1 MKRNILSLFLLLMLW
16 VSATGTISAQQR
28 NKRVVPGKERMDSI
42 CTRLKDKRV
51 ALAVNHTSILGTG
64 FTHLLDTLLA
74 QKIDIRKVF
83 APEHGF
89 RGTADAGATVHDSR
103 DPKTGVL
110 IVSVYGKNKKPSAEQ
125 LADVDIIVFDIQ
137 DVGARFFTYISTM
150 HYLMEACA
158 EHGKELM
165 VLDRPNPNDYV
176 DGPVRQP
183 GFESFVGVHP
193 IPVLHGLTVGELAQ
207 MINGEGWLPSAATCK
222 LTVIKT
228 GNMATLTS
236 RPSDLLRISRTI
248 RPSASIL
255 RSVSLKGRA

>member
-16 VSATGTISAQQR
+16 FSATGTVFAQQR
-28 NKRVVPGKERMDSI
+28 NKRVVLGNERMDSI
-42 CTRLKDKRV
+42 SIRLKDKRV
-51 ALAVNHTSILGTG
+51 ALAVNHTSILETDR
-64 FTHLLDTLLA
+64 THLLDTLLA
-74 QKIDIRKVF
+74 RRIDIKKVF

-103 DPKTGVL
+103 DPKTGIP

-125 LADVDIIVFDIQ
+125 LADVDVVVFDIQ

-176 DGPVRQP
+176 DGPVRRP

-207 MINGEGWLPSAATCK
+207 MINGEGWLPAAATCK
-222 LTVIKT
+222 LTVIKMLNWQHGDAYQPT
-228 GNMATLTS
+228 V
-236 RPSDLLRISRTI
+236 RPSPNLPNDQ
-248 RPSASIL
+248 A
-255 RSVSLKGRA
+255 

>member
-1 MKRNILSLFLLLMLW
+1 MRQPWDFSPFSTTFTPRKRNILFAMKRNILSLFLLLMLW

-28 NKRVVPGKERMDSI
+28 NKRVVPGNERMDSI

-110 IVSVYGKNKKPSAEQ
+110 IVSVYGKNK
-125 LADVDIIVFDIQ
+125 I
-137 DVGARFFTYISTM
+137 
-150 HYLMEACA
+150 
-158 EHGKELM
+158 
-165 VLDRPNPNDYV
+165 
-176 DGPVRQP
+176 
-183 GFESFVGVHP
+183 
-193 IPVLHGLTVGELAQ
+193 
-207 MINGEGWLPSAATCK
+207 
-222 LTVIKT
+222 
-228 GNMATLTS
+228 
-236 RPSDLLRISRTI
+236 
-248 RPSASIL
+248 
-255 RSVSLKGRA
+255 